1 MKSKEK
7 ISKKN
12 YYKAKSLYENNRL
25 NEALNLLNETIK
37 IVPKDLNLYHLRG
50 RVFQDLKKY
59 KNAIKDFNTVLK
71 HFPNDIDVLLDI
83 AYNYYMLG
91 QYNKAIEIYDKI
103 LITGNYFIQYEPFRG
118 EYRVF

>member
-1 MKSKEK
+1 MVKRKMKSKEK

-59 KNAIKDFNTVLK
+59 KNAIKDFNRHLVK
-71 HFPNDIDVLLDI
+71 
-83 AYNYYMLG
+83 
-91 QYNKAIEIYDKI
+91 
-103 LITGNYFIQYEPFRG
+103 
-118 EYRVF
+118 